1 MYQITN
7 KQFEKYQRLCHF
19 RNHGQ
24 ILAPDGLRLVIA
36 GFDDNPVTIGKYML
50 EMLAKFQ
57 AKENKKTKL

>member
-24 ILAPDGLRLVIA
+24 ILTSDELWLFCT